1 MIKININYEKS
12 FLPQSV
18 IRGTQ
23 TERFAKAR
31 EMNEKLQGKLN
42 KVFEQGKTEITIP
55 RFKQE
60 LARVTGKNDKQM
72 PINVFIESSNARV
85 QPSSQFGRPPYIEGY
100 TFYLPGDIIEKT
112 LTKGYF
118 NIVLRK
124 TQNFFDGLFNPK
136 FLKRSVQLDKR
147 VRTIHSENQFIQDIL
162 LSKKEMTEKDLN
174 KVLRGRTPATRINIL
189 QLFRYKLLGKINEN
203 QFMQDM
209 RKKSNSPEANF
220 SAYHLDEKLKLISEN
235 LRDTISQERAKIQA
249 KNSATAL
256 SD

>member
-1 MIKININYEKS
+1 MVKININYEKS

-31 EMNEKLQGKLN
+31 EMNEKLQGKLS
-42 KVFEQGKTEITIP
+42 KVFEQGKTGITIP

-60 LARVTGKNDKQM
+60 LSRVTGKNDKQM
-72 PINVFIESSNARV
+72 PINVFIDYNDARV
-85 QPSSQFGRPPYIEGY
+85 QPSQFGRTPYLEGY
-100 TFYLPGDIIEKT
+100 TFYLPGDIINQT

-118 NIVLRK
+118 NILLRK

-147 VRTIHSENQFIQDIL
+147 VRTRHAENQFIQDIL
-162 LSKKEMTEKDLN
+162 LNKKEMTKKDLN
-174 KVLRGRTPATRINIL
+174 KILRGRTPATKINIL

-209 RKKSNSPEANF
+209 RKKSNSTGADF

-235 LRDTISQERAKIQA
+235 LRETIAQERAKIQA
-249 KNSATAL
+249 KNATTAL
-256 SD
+256 NN